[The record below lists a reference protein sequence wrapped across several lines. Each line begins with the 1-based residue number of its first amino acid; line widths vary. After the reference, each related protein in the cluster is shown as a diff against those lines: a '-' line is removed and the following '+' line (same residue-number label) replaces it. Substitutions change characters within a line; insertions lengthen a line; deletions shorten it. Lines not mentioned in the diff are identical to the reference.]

1 MNNITYQQA
10 GKLTSELQT
19 VLNNTVNGLKEFI
32 AKQPQLEEVN
42 MKIVKMFINTSILSE
57 LEQKRDEI
65 DSIEPGMADFLI
77 EKYKEG

>member
-19 VLNNTVNGLKEFI
+19 ILDNTINELKEFI

-42 MKIVKMFINTSILSE
+42 TKIVKMFINTSILSE
-57 LEQKRDEI
+57 LEQRRDQI
-65 DSIEPGMADFLI
+65 DSIEPGMTDFLI

>member
-19 VLNNTVNGLKEFI
+19 VLDNTVNGLKEFI
-32 AKQPQLEEVN
+32 EKQPQLEEVN
-42 MKIVKMFINTSILSE
+42 IKIVKMFINTSILSE
-57 LEQKRDEI
+57 LEQKRNQI

>member
-10 GKLTSELQT
+10 GELTSELQT
-19 VLNNTVNGLKEFI
+19 VLDNTVKGLKEFI
-32 AKQPQLEEVN
+32 EKQPQLEEVN
-42 MKIVKMFINTSILSE
+42 IKIVKMFINTSILSE
-57 LEQKRDEI
+57 LEQKRNQI

>member
-19 VLNNTVNGLKEFI
+19 VLDNTVNGLKEFI
-32 AKQPQLEEVN
+32 TKQPQLEEVN
-42 MKIVKMFINTSILSE
+42 IKIVKMFINTSILSE
-57 LEQKRDEI
+57 LKQKRDEI